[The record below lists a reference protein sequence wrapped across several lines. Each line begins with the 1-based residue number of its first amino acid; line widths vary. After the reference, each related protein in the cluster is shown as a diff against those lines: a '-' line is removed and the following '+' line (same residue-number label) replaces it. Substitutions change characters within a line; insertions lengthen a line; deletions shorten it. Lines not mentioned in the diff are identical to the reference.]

1 MISVKMVRQATKVED
16 ENKDP
21 IVSGSN
27 LDRYV
32 L

>member
-1 MISVKMVRQATKVED
+1 MVRQATDVGH
-16 ENKDP
+16 ENKGP
-21 IVSGSN
+21 RVSAGN